1 MSSAHPAPGPLL
13 PPIDG
18 DSAPFF
24 EGCRRGELRVQ
35 QCSATGRLIFPPR
48 PMSPFAPHA
57 KPGWTTLSG
66 RGSLWSFVVP
76 HPPLLPWYAER
87 APYNVILVAL
97 EEDPRVRL
105 AGNLVAG
112 PGAALDSVDPATL
125 RIGEPLRAI
134 FEVLADDLVI
144 PRWVR
149 AAPGS

>member
-1 MSSAHPAPGPLL
+1 VTTAAPSGPLL
-13 PPIDG
+13 PPIDE

-24 EGCRRGELRVQ
+24 EGCRRGELRMQ
-35 QCSATGRLIFPPR
+35 RCSATGRLIFPPR

-57 KPGWTTLSG
+57 EPTWTTLSG
-66 RGSLWSFVVP
+66 RGSVWSFVVP

-97 EEDPRVRL
+97 DEDPHVRL

-112 PGAALDSVDPATL
+112 PGASLASVDPATL
-125 RIGEPLRAI
+125 RIGLRVRAI
-134 FEVLADDLVI
+134 FETLAGDVVV

-149 AAPGS
+149 DGA

>member
-1 MSSAHPAPGPLL
+1 MTTAAPSGPLL
-13 PPIDG
+13 PPIDE

-24 EGCRRGELRVQ
+24 EGCRRGELRMQ
-35 QCSATGRLIFPPR
+35 RCSATGRLIFPPR

-57 KPGWTTLSG
+57 EPTWTTLSG
-66 RGSLWSFVVP
+66 RGSVWSFVVP

-97 EEDPRVRL
+97 DEDPHVRL

-112 PGAALDSVDPATL
+112 PGASLASVDPATL
-125 RIGEPLRAI
+125 RIGLRVRAI
-134 FEVLADDLVI
+134 FETLAGDVVV

-149 AAPGS
+149 DGA

>member
-1 MSSAHPAPGPLL
+1 MSTAHPATGPLL
-13 PPIDG
+13 PPIDE

-66 RGSLWSFVVP
+66 RGSLWSYVVP

-87 APYNVILVAL
+87 APYNVILVAV

-112 PGAALDSVDPATL
+112 PGAALDSIDPATL

-134 FEVLADDLVI
+134 FEVLAGDVMI

-149 AAPGS
+149 AERS

>member
-1 MSSAHPAPGPLL
+1 VSTSHPAPGPLL
-13 PPIDG
+13 PPIDE

-35 QCSATGRLIFPPR
+35 RCAASGRLIFPPR
-48 PMSPFAPHA
+48 PMSPFAPHTR
-57 KPGWTTLSG
+57 PIWTTLSG
-66 RGSLWSFVVP
+66 RGTLWSFVVP

-97 EEDPRVRL
+97 DEDPRVRL

-112 PGAALDSVDPATL
+112 PGAALDSIDPASL

-134 FEVLADDLVI
+134 FEALSGDVVI
-144 PRWVR
+144 PRWLR
-149 AAPGS
+149 DGRGS